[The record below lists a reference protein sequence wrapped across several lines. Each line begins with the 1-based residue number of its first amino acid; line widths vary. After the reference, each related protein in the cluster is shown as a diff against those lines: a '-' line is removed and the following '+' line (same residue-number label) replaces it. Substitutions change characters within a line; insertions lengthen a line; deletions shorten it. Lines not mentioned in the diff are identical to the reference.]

1 MRALK
6 LPTNK
11 VNSRSQSVS
20 LVFLTIV
27 TASIILLNILGQD
40 RIGLSRELYS
50 AIEAFDVRI
59 LDIGQSV
66 IHDQVSQGIMLQLPD
81 DNSVKD
87 QLIDKARS
95 LGLSIKVRDIG
106 SAEYDLWVDQQGQDR
121 YTLTLLTREVT
132 AEEIAR
138 VTAITSEQGLNIHDI
153 TRLSGRLP
161 LGTPVSNDTKSCIE
175 FSVQGTPKNTEL
187 MRSSFLSIASELD
200 VDIAIQQ
207 DNAYRRS
214 RRLVCFDMD
223 STLIEAEV
231 IDELAKRAGVGDK
244 VAAITESAMQGEID
258 FTESFTQRMALL
270 KGLSESVLEEV
281 AENLPIME
289 GAETLIRN
297 LNAYGFKTAILSGG
311 FSYFG
316 HFLQEKLGIDHVHAN
331 TLEILDGKLTG
342 KVIHPVVDGQRKA
355 FLLKQIAHQEG
366 LNPQQVIAVGDGAN
380 DLPMLSV
387 AGLGVAFRA
396 KPLVR
401 ESAKQSMST
410 HGLDGILYL
419 LGFKDQD
426 INRFS

>member
-1 MRALK
+1 MNTEKPNDL
-6 LPTNK
+6 ND
-11 VNSRSQSVS
+11 Q
-20 LVFLTIV
+20 
-27 TASIILLNILGQD
+27 IILLNILGQD
-40 RIGLSRELYS
+40 RIGLSSDLY
-50 AIEAFDVRI
+50 AVIESFDVRI

-66 IHDQVSQGIMLQLPD
+66 IHDQVSQGIMLALPSNNTGIQQQL
-81 DNSVKD
+81 
-87 QLIDKARS
+87 LDKARS
-95 LGLSIKVRDIG
+95 LGLSVRVRSISENDYL
-106 SAEYDLWVDQQGQDR
+106 SWVNQQGQSR
-121 YTLTLLTREVT
+121 YTLTLLTREVS

-138 VTAITSEQGLNIHDI
+138 VTTVTAEQGLNIHDI

-161 LGTPVSNDTKSCIE
+161 IKKPVSNDTKSCIE
-175 FSVQGTPKNTEL
+175 FTVQGTPNNTEE
-187 MRSSFLSIASELD
+187 MRASFLSIASELD
-200 VDIAIQQ
+200 VDIAIQE

-231 IDELAKRAGVGDK
+231 IDELAKRAGVGEQ
-244 VAAITESAMQGEID
+244 VSEITESAMQGEID

-270 KGLSESVLEEV
+270 KGLSESVLRDI
-281 AENLPIME
+281 ALNLPIME
-289 GAETLIRN
+289 GAETLVKN
-297 LNAYGFKTAILSGG
+297 LKAYGFKTAILSGG

-316 HFLQEKLGIDHVHAN
+316 HYLQETLGIDHVHAN
-331 TLEILDGKLTG
+331 TLEIIDGKLTG
-342 KVIHPVVDGQRKA
+342 RVIHPVVDGQRKA
-355 FLLKQIAHQEG
+355 FLLKKIAKSEG

-387 AGLGVAFRA
+387 AGLGIAFRA

-426 INRFS
+426 ITRYS

>member
-1 MRALK
+1 MTTENC
-6 LPTNK
+6 PTTSN
-11 VNSRSQSVS
+11 
-20 LVFLTIV
+20 T
-27 TASIILLNILGQD
+27 IILLSILGQD
-40 RIGLSRELYS
+40 RIGLSSDLYS

-66 IHDQVSQGIMLQLPD
+66 IHDQVSQGIMLALPEQNTEIRQQL
-81 DNSVKD
+81 
-87 QLIDKARS
+87 LDKAKS
-95 LGLSIKVRDIG
+95 LGLSVKVRDI
-106 SAEYDLWVDQQGQDR
+106 SEQDYEHWVAQQGQSR
-121 YTLTLLTREVT
+121 YTLTLLTREVA

-138 VTAITSEQGLNIHDI
+138 VTAVTAEQGLNIHDI

-161 LGTPVSNDTKSCIE
+161 IKQPVSNDTKSCIE
-175 FSVQGTPKNTEL
+175 FTVQGTPNDPEA
-187 MRSSFLSIASELD
+187 MRASFLSIAAELD

-231 IDELAKRAGVGDK
+231 IDELAKRAGVGEQ
-244 VAAITESAMQGEID
+244 VSAITESAMRGEID
-258 FTESFTQRMALL
+258 FTESFSQRMALL
-270 KGLSESVLEEV
+270 EGLSESVLQDI
-281 AENLPIME
+281 AQNLPIME
-289 GAETLIRN
+289 GAETLVKN
-297 LNAYGFKTAILSGG
+297 LKAYGFKTAILSGG

-316 HFLQEKLGIDHVHAN
+316 HYLQSKLGIDHVHAN
-331 TLEILDGKLTG
+331 TLEIVDGKLTG
-342 KVIHPVVDGQRKA
+342 RVIHPVVDGQRKA
-355 FLLKQIAHQEG
+355 ALLKKIAQDEG
-366 LNPQQVIAVGDGAN
+366 LDPQQVIAVGDGAN

-387 AGLGVAFRA
+387 AGLGIAFRA

-426 INRFS
+426 IKRYS

>member
-1 MRALK
+1 M
-6 LPTNK
+6 
-11 VNSRSQSVS
+11 SQSHPQLDS
-20 LVFLTIV
+20 HND
-27 TASIILLNILGQD
+27 AIILLNILGQD
-40 RIGLSRELYS
+40 RIGLSSQLYA
-50 AIEAFDVRI
+50 AIESFDVRI

-66 IHDQVSQGIMLQLPD
+66 IHNQVSQGIMLAVPQNDETIKAQLL
-81 DNSVKD
+81 N
-87 QLIDKARS
+87 KAES
-95 LGLSIKVRDIG
+95 LGLSVKVRDI
-106 SAEYDLWVDQQGQDR
+106 SYNDYAHWVSQQGQTR
-121 YTLTLLTREVT
+121 YTLTLLTREVS

-138 VTAITSEQGLNIHDI
+138 VTAVTADQGLNIHDI

-161 LGTPVSNDTKSCIE
+161 LGAPVSNDTKSCIE
-175 FSVQGTPKNTEL
+175 FSVQGTPKDAEA
-187 MRSSFLSIASELD
+187 MRASFLSIAAELD

-231 IDELAKRAGVGDK
+231 IDELAKRAGVGEQ
-244 VAAITESAMQGEID
+244 VAAITESAMQGNID
-258 FTESFTQRMALL
+258 FTQSFTQRMALL
-270 KGLSESVLEEV
+270 KGLSEDVLRDI
-281 AENLPIME
+281 AEHLPIME

-297 LNAYGFKTAILSGG
+297 LNDYGFKTAILSGG

-316 HFLQEKLGIDHVHAN
+316 QYLQQKLGIDHVHAN
-331 TLEILDGKLTG
+331 TLEIVDGKLTG
-342 KVIHPVVDGQRKA
+342 RVIHPVVDGQRKA
-355 FLLKQIAHQEG
+355 FLLKQIAEQEG

-387 AGLGVAFRA
+387 AGLGIAFRA

-426 INRFS
+426 IRRY

>member
-1 MRALK
+1 M
-6 LPTNK
+6 
-11 VNSRSQSVS
+11 
-20 LVFLTIV
+20 

-40 RIGLSRELYS
+40 RIGLSNKLYS
-50 AIEAFDVRI
+50 AIETFDVRI

-81 DNSVKD
+81 DKKVKQ

-95 LGLSIKVRDIG
+95 LDLSIRVRDIKPE
-106 SAEYDLWVDQQGQDR
+106 EYDHWVTLQGLNR

-132 AEEIAR
+132 AEEIAK
-138 VTAITSEQGLNIHDI
+138 VTAVTAEQGLNIHDI
-153 TRLSGRLP
+153 SRLSGRLP
-161 LGTPVSNDTKSCIE
+161 IGLPVSNETKSCIE
-175 FSVQGTPKNTEL
+175 FTVQGTPKDPEV
-187 MRSSFLSIASELD
+187 MRTSFLKIAGELD

-231 IDELAKRAGVGDK
+231 IDELAKRAGVGDQ
-244 VAAITESAMQGEID
+244 VAAITESAMQGKID
-258 FTESFTQRMALL
+258 FTESFKQRMSLL
-270 KGLSESVLEEV
+270 KGVSESVLNEV
-281 AENLPIME
+281 AESLPIME

-297 LNAYGFKTAILSGG
+297 LHAYGFKTAILSGG

-316 HFLQEKLGIDHVHAN
+316 HFLQRKFGIDYVHAN
-331 TLEILDGKLTG
+331 TLEIVDGKLTG
-342 KVIHPVVDGQRKA
+342 NVVHPVVDGQRKA
-355 FLLKQIAHQEG
+355 LLLKEIAEQEG
-366 LNPQQVIAVGDGAN
+366 LDPQQVIAVGDGAN

-387 AGLGVAFRA
+387 AGLGIAFRA

-419 LGFKDQD
+419 LGFKEQD
-426 INRFS
+426 ITRYS